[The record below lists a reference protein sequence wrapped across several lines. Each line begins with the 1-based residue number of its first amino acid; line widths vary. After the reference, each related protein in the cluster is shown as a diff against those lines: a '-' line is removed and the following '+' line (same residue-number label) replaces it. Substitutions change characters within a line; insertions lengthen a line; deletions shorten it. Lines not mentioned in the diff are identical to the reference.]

1 VTAENRA
8 RALELARGDPDEAVT
23 LEDAQV
29 MVKVAEVFRKY
40 LDGTTVRLAWT
51 VTVDGAAVPLTI
63 SPGGTMP
70 TIAVA
75 ATVDNN
81 TVTFAVTPTD
91 DHNDPTGD
99 TLTVTSDD
107 AAGAVGTL
115 VVNDDTHGGVV
126 TLAHAEGS
134 FNVTFADP
142 AAPTVEDLVF
152 AVTVGAGATS
162 ALSGTA
168 TVA

>member
-29 MVKVAEVFRKY
+29 MVNVAEVFRKY

-75 ATVDNN
+75 ATDDNS
-81 TVTFAVTPTD
+81 TVTFVVDPQD
-91 DHNDPTGD
+91 DHQQD
-99 TLTVTSDD
+99 TADQLTVTSDD
-107 AAGAVGTL
+107 TAGTVGTL
-115 VVNDDTHGGVV
+115 AVNPDTHGAVLTLNHVEGVV
-126 TLAHAEGS
+126 
-134 FNVTFADP
+134 NVTFADP
-142 AAPTVEDLVF
+142 SAPTVEDLVF
-152 AVTVGAGATS
+152 TVTVGPGATQ
-162 ALSGTA
+162 ALSGNA